1 MTVFYGLTIIILSCL
16 NVLLCFCIVSP
27 LQLNLLFRTQGRPR
41 KLKFSASKRQVE
53 DKGRGSA
60 QEGPQC
66 PSWFHQHLPLVFCDH
81 RLNSGALALSSPP
94 LKRSTCPSLP
104 RILPVLTPGELKEFV
119 HLLTMLVEAGTST
132 MTGTP
137 GQSQNCPQQVQLSLH
152 GVGCAP
158 GQQLPPKHRVRLLPQ
173 HLAVGLL
180 SPEHLFSPGCPASTW
195 TWCGQYGWLV

>member
-1 MTVFYGLTIIILSCL
+1 MFYGLTINILSCL

-27 LQLNLLFRTQGRPR
+27 LQLNLLFKTQGRPR

-66 PSWFHQHLPLVFCDH
+66 PARSHQHLLVSCDH

-94 LKRSTCPSLP
+94 LQRSACPSLP

-119 HLLTMLVEAGTST
+119 HPFTMLVKA
-132 MTGTP
+132 GTP
-137 GQSQNCPQQVQLSLH
+137 GQRQNRPQHVQLNLLD
-152 GVGCAP
+152 CWLCTWPAAP
-158 GQQLPPKHRVRLLPQ
+158 
-173 HLAVGLL
+173 
-180 SPEHLFSPGCPASTW
+180 T
-195 TWCGQYGWLV
+195 